1 VKPPSLGERR
11 ERVSNME
18 AEVVVVTGLS
28 GAGKSTVL
36 RALTDIGY
44 FCVDNLP
51 PSLVGNTVST
61 CVGGGIDRIA
71 LGIDIRVGAFLDAA
85 PDALKE
91 LRELASRVA
100 VLFLDAADDALVRRF
115 SETRRPHPMLSE
127 GPAGSSRPRDSGE
140 MLAVVDGVRMER
152 ARMSPIRHQATLLLD
167 TTHMSVHEL
176 RRQIVDTFAEGSVQP
191 HMTVRLMSFG
201 FKHGIPLDAD
211 LVFDV
216 RFLDNPHFVPALRD
230 HTGDEAAVREFVL
243 ASPGATELLGHLESL
258 LSFSLPRY
266 EREGKSYLT
275 IAVGCTGG
283 RHRSVTL
290 AIELARRLT
299 ADGARRCG
307 LLHRDIARGSTAIGG
322 AA

>member
-1 VKPPSLGERR
+1 MSDELRAEGERR
-11 ERVSNME
+11 

-51 PSLVGNTVST
+51 PSLVGSTVDT
-61 CVGGGIDRIA
+61 CQRGGIDHVA

-85 PDALKE
+85 PEALRT
-91 LRELASRVA
+91 LRGLASGVT
-100 VLFLDAADDALVRRF
+100 VLFLDAADEALVRRF

-127 GPAGSSRPRDSGE
+127 GPAASGRPRDSGE
-140 MLAVVDGVRMER
+140 MLAVVDGVRLER
-152 ARMSPIRHQATLLLD
+152 ARMSPIRSQATLLLD

-176 RRQIVDTFAEGSVQP
+176 RRQIVDTFAEGSAEP
-191 HMTVRLMSFG
+191 HMSVRVMSFG
-201 FKHGIPLDAD
+201 FKHGVPLDAD

-230 HTGDEAAVREFVL
+230 HTGDEPEVREFVL
-243 ASPGATELLGHLESL
+243 ASPGAIELLEHLEAL
-258 LSFSLPRY
+258 LRFTLPRY

-290 AIELARRLT
+290 AIELARRV
-299 ADGARRCG
+299 AAASVRRVG
-307 LLHRDIARGSTAIGG
+307 VVHRDLGRRTTMGGSS
-322 AA
+322 

>member
-1 VKPPSLGERR
+1 MDERALD
-11 ERVSNME
+11 

-51 PSLVGNTVST
+51 PSLVAGTVAT
-61 CVGGGIDRIA
+61 CVGGGIERVA

-85 PDALKE
+85 PDALKA
-91 LRELASRVA
+91 LREHASDVT
-100 VLFLDAADDALVRRF
+100 VLFLDAADEALVRRF

-127 GPAGSSRPRDSGE
+127 GPAASGRPRDSGE
-140 MLAVVDGVRMER
+140 MLAVVDGVRLER
-152 ARMSPIRHQATLLLD
+152 ARMFPIRAQATLLLD

-176 RRQIVDTFAEGSVQP
+176 RRQVVDTFAEGSVEP
-191 HMTVRLMSFG
+191 HMSVRVMSFG

-230 HTGDEAAVREFVL
+230 HTGDEQAVREFVL
-243 ASPGATELLGHLESL
+243 ASPGAVELLEHLESL
-258 LSFSLPRY
+258 LRFTLPRY

-290 AIELARRLT
+290 AVELARRL
-299 ADGARRCG
+299 ASASARRIG
-307 LLHRDIARGSTAIGG
+307 VVHRDLGRRTTVGG
-322 AA
+322 AS